1 MIDILNNPHPKSN
14 NDTTNVNNNNNNN
27 NNINVES
34 ENNVHIR
41 EWKVAQERWG
51 KRRMSELVNE

>member
-14 NDTTNVNNNNNNN
+14 NDTNNVNNNNNNN
-27 NNINVES
+27 VNVES